1 MLALAS
7 VALPHPP
14 KLRCGLNVNLSKEKG
29 EGQGEVKTR
38 GQKDGTT
45 HVHETSVIA
54 LSSSSLVHPDADEH
68 AAAEH
73 DDGEYDDDDDGH
85 HHPATPQETLASID
99 S

>member
-1 MLALAS
+1 
-7 VALPHPP
+7 
-14 KLRCGLNVNLSKEKG
+14 VNLSKREEKG
-29 EGQGEVKTR
+29 EEEVKTR
-38 GQKDGTT
+38 VQKDGTT

-68 AAAEH
+68 AAAAADADAEH
-73 DDGEYDDDDDGH
+73 DDDDDDGH

>member
-1 MLALAS
+1 
-7 VALPHPP
+7 
-14 KLRCGLNVNLSKEKG
+14 VNLSKREEKG
-29 EGQGEVKTR
+29 EGEVKTR
-38 GQKDGTT
+38 VQKDGTT

-68 AAAEH
+68 AAAAADADAEH
-73 DDGEYDDDDDGH
+73 DDDDDDGH